1 MPCCTSFE
9 SCGGVD
15 VRGTDCFSIYVA
27 QTEIMNLD
35 QRPLF

>member
-15 VRGTDCFSIYVA
+15 VRGTDYILVDVA
-27 QTEIMNLD
+27 QTEIINFD

>member
-15 VRGTDCFSIYVA
+15 VRGTDCFSSYVA
-27 QTEIMNLD
+27 QTEIINFD
-35 QRPLF
+35 QRSLL